1 MMHAT
6 QPGKNLDETFDLLE
20 KLIIIANAA
29 AGSNDDHLLI
39 KACPWYIG
47 PGYVVKNYIFMAYF
61 SCFLFMLLL
70 FEL

>member
-39 KACPWYIG
+39 KACP
-47 PGYVVKNYIFMAYF
+47 
-61 SCFLFMLLL
+61 
-70 FEL
+70 